1 MSSSTYRR
9 LFSLEGDDMWNIDQI
24 INLPV
29 LVKVITLV
37 AGMCIGVGFLLFEE
51 AGDKKDTKLLD
62 EKSKS

>member
-1 MSSSTYRR
+1 
-9 LFSLEGDDMWNIDQI
+9 MWSMEQI

-29 LVKVITLV
+29 SVKVIILV

-51 AGDKKDTKLLD
+51 ANDKKTKLLD